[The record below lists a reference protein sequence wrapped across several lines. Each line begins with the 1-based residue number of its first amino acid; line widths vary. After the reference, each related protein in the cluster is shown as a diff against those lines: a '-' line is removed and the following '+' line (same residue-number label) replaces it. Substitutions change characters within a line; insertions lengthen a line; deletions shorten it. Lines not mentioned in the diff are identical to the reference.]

1 MEFYPSELRF
11 AQDSIADYFRGGRTL
26 QDSFRSLLKVDSPET
41 VLPKMDAM
49 YYEGKFFVTD
59 GNRRLYLLKL
69 LESEGLVT
77 GKVSVNLTS
86 FNGFKYTTDND
97 GTSVRVRR
105 QRNMEQILKGIL
117 REYSHLHRK
126 RTVSQVKSSFY
137 GIDQG
142 SISSNSSYNRQT
154 IQSNMFANPPSIRRV
169 TEARTQQPYSFSR
182 ASSTGSVS
190 SNSSYNRPKSA
201 MSKASTRSQY
211 GHQSIQ
217 SNQFY
222 NPPSIRGVAGAR
234 TPQPYSSSSG
244 SSAHAFHGTNVVGS
258 SSPDV
263 YLEQDSREN
272 TTHVNVVHS
281 SMRSKPARLE
291 TRRESSSCSSAH
303 AFHGTNVVGS
313 SSPDVY
319 LEQDSRENTTH
330 VNVVHSSMRSKP
342 ARLETRRESSS
353 CSSAHAFHGTNVVGS
368 SSPDVYLEQ
377 DSRENTTHD
386 TRSSVNV
393 VHPSMRSKPARRE
406 TGIESSSC
414 CTCTIL

>member
-137 GIDQG
+137 GIDQ
-142 SISSNSSYNRQT
+142 
-154 IQSNMFANPPSIRRV
+154 
-169 TEARTQQPYSFSR
+169 
-182 ASSTGSVS
+182 GSVS

>member
-126 RTVSQVKSSFY
+126 RNLTSAKKSVSVDQRHAGYSQPTIYGKSQNDYLTPAVTRTSNNMMY
-137 GIDQG
+137 PG
-142 SISSNSSYNRQT
+142 SISSNSSYNRPTSGLSKASTGSQYQHQT

-169 TEARTQQPYSFSR
+169 TEARTQLPYSFSR

-190 SNSSYNRPKSA
+190 SNSSYNQPKSA
-201 MSKASTRSQY
+201 MSKASTGSQY

-272 TTHVNVVHS
+272 TTH
-281 SMRSKPARLE
+281 
-291 TRRESSSCSSAH
+291 
-303 AFHGTNVVGS
+303 
-313 SSPDVY
+313 
-319 LEQDSRENTTH
+319 
-330 VNVVHSSMRSKP
+330 
-342 ARLETRRESSS
+342 
-353 CSSAHAFHGTNVVGS
+353 
-368 SSPDVYLEQ
+368 
-377 DSRENTTHD
+377 D